1 MENPF
6 SKKFFN
12 ILEDETHDETP
23 EPVQT
28 VNNENPFNFDNLFQP
43 TPQTQQPVVEP
54 QTPEIPITNQNV
66 EPLNNFT
73 STINNTPQESVQQN
87 IDIPVQPVS
96 TMATPVETQ
105 TTMVPPTISQTSSFE
120 TAIAAIREC
129 ATKLESLG
137 YKQEH
142 DDFDLGDMY
151 QVIFRIEK

>member
-1 MENPF
+1 M
-6 SKKFFN
+6 
-12 ILEDETHDETP
+12 
-23 EPVQT
+23 
-28 VNNENPFNFDNLFQP
+28 
-43 TPQTQQPVVEP
+43 
-54 QTPEIPITNQNV
+54 

-73 STINNTPQESVQQN
+73 STINNTPQESIQQN
-87 IDIPVQPVS
+87 IDIPVQPAS